1 MKNVELIKSMFELT
15 YFDHWIVF
23 TIGGILSIL
32 SLLFLGVQV
41 INAKSEE

>member
-1 MKNVELIKSMFELT
+1 MVNIDLIKSMFELSF
-15 YFDHWIVF
+15 FDHWVVF
-23 TIGGILSIL
+23 TLGGILTIL